1 MCGDPPNII
10 IGTSMNY
17 TFFDFLTNTGL
28 IAGICLIFIVF
39 YFYFVFRKELKQ
51 TGDVSIDEEE
61 LDPSKVIT
69 DRTGFILSTLIFLI
83 AIVLLVSHSATHLTV
98 ATIGVF
104 VAILTIFVAGRD
116 SMEVLK
122 KVDYKTLWFFIGL
135 FVVVG
140 GLEETGIL
148 EMIAGFIEK
157 LSGGNAYIMIAI
169 IIWLSAVAS
178 ALIDNI
184 PFAATMVPV
193 ISRLGAG
200 PFLNVLAWGLSIGT
214 DIGGSATPIGASAN
228 VVGISVAEKAG
239 HKIGWGKYCKAAIP
253 ATLLVVLVSMIIIFV
268 RYGDVITNF

>member
-1 MCGDPPNII
+1 
-10 IGTSMNY
+10 
-17 TFFDFLTNTGL
+17 
-28 IAGICLIFIVF
+28 
-39 YFYFVFRKELKQ
+39 
-51 TGDVSIDEEE
+51 
-61 LDPSKVIT
+61 
-69 DRTGFILSTLIFLI
+69 
-83 AIVLLVSHSATHLTV
+83 
-98 ATIGVF
+98 
-104 VAILTIFVAGRD
+104 
-116 SMEVLK
+116 MEVLK